1 MNKLFTTSLLIIA
14 IVQSSMGQGLP
25 ELEKRNGFKDIKL
38 GGHVDSVKGAV
49 PGKEFIERKEFPA
62 MTYSVDHPDYKKIG
76 EVAVKEIELKTYRG
90 YIYEIIVTTA
100 KDEKVMQGL
109 EKAYGKATYTVRT
122 ESWYWRGENLS
133 LTYKGHHKHITLTYK
148 SGPVIKMM
156 YADKGKKIEA
166 VAEDF

>member
-1 MNKLFTTSLLIIA
+1 MRGMTTLLLSL
-14 IVQSSMGQGLP
+14 IVGWAGAQDIQ
-25 ELEKRNGFKDIKL
+25 ELEKRNGFKNIKL
-38 GGHVDSVKGAV
+38 GELVDSVKGII

-62 MTYSVDHPDYKKIG
+62 RFYTVDHPDYKKIG
-76 EVAVKEIELKTYRG
+76 DVVVKEIELKTYKG

-100 KDEKVMQGL
+100 KDPKVMQGL

-122 ESWYWRGENLS
+122 ESWYWNSENLT
-133 LTYKGHHKHITLTYK
+133 LTLKGHAKHITLTYK
-148 SGPVIKMM
+148 SAPVIKMM